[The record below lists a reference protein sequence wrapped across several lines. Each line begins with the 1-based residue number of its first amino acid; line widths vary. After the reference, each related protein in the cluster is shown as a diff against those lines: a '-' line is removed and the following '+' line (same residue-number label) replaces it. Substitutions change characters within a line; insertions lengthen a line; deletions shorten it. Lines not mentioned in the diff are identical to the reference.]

1 MIDTIELV
9 EFSGKADCTCD
20 FYKCVESFPKLNY
33 TIKNGKTYSI
43 ISDFGC
49 GSWGLANC
57 LSGNGSILSGEVLV
71 DGKRTRL
78 GDLIRYSCI
87 VSSTNIFGM
96 KIKPKKDS
104 TKKCIE
110 KALKDN
116 HTYSVSEIKK
126 LFCLSDERFERPIAY
141 ISGEIWLASLAIG
154 FSLQKDIFS
163 FPWLGE
169 RDIGIFKTIKQ
180 LGIIDFLKKN
190 RKIIL
195 VPSSQK
201 GVLLNNCDASI
212 VFKNRQVFFE

>member
-1 MIDTIELV
+1 M
-9 EFSGKADCTCD
+9 
-20 FYKCVESFPKLNY
+20 
-33 TIKNGKTYSI
+33 
-43 ISDFGC
+43 
-49 GSWGLANC
+49 
-57 LSGNGSILSGEVLV
+57 
-71 DGKRTRL
+71 
-78 GDLIRYSCI
+78 
-87 VSSTNIFGM
+87 
-96 KIKPKKDS
+96 
-104 TKKCIE
+104 
-110 KALKDN
+110 
-116 HTYSVSEIKK
+116 
-126 LFCLSDERFERPIAY
+126 SDERFERPIAY

-212 VFKNRQVFFE
+212 VFKNRQVFLSECN